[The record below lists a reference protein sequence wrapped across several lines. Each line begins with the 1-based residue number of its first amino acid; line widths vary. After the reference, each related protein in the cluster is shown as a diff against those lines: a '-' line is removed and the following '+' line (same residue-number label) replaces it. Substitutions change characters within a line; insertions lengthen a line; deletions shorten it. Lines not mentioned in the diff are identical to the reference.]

1 MHNDYYRLAGADA
14 NPYLVM
20 ATILTG
26 MLYGLEQVNDTELPE
41 ILNNAPVL
49 PLFNRTPS
57 LSSPNATTSRRR
69 WALNFRYWFHSRLME
84 LSAFEGIVTAEE
96 THFPS

>member
-1 MHNDYYRLAGADA
+1 
-14 NPYLVM
+14 M

-49 PLFNRTPS
+49 PLFQQD
-57 LSSPNATTSRRR
+57 
-69 WALNFRYWFHSRLME
+69 ALTLFAHCDYLKSALGIEFSRYWIHSRLIE